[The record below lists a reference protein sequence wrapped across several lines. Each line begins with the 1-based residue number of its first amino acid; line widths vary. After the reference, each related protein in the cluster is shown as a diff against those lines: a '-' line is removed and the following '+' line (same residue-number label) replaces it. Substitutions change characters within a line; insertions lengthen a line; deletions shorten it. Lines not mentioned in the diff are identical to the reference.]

1 MAAPLTPE
9 QVDALLTAAGPGS
22 AVHLVG
28 AGGCGMS
35 GLGHLLLDLGHCVTG
50 SDLVLGEEVRQ
61 LQARGADIGGGHA
74 AERVQAGRPVLVVFT
89 SAVRSDNA
97 ELQAARQLHIP
108 VVRRATLLAA
118 LLRRQHGICVAGMH
132 GKTTTS
138 SLLSFALEN
147 LGAQPSFAVGAL
159 VPQLPRHARFSPP
172 SPVAP
177 RPYFVIETDE
187 SDGTL
192 RQFHPQDVI
201 LLNVDAEHLDYYEGL
216 ESICREFA
224 LFAAQA
230 RGLKIYCKDDAHLS
244 HALDGQPGA
253 VSFGFHALA
262 DYRVEKLAPRPSP
275 LATSFTVW
283 HRGEKL
289 DEFTTLL
296 IGEKNLSNA
305 AAVVAL
311 LHQLGYAPA
320 DVARAIAPFCGA
332 ARRQQ
337 LLHADERV
345 RIYDDYGHHPNEIRA
360 TLRAFKQLGAGRL
373 VVVFQPHRFTR
384 TRLLL
389 QEFATCFADA
399 DELWLTEIYPAS
411 EPPIPGV
418 TSAVMAQAIRAQG
431 QPVHYVPDLKD
442 LGAAVMKTAQ
452 PGDLILF
459 LGAGDT
465 TKVAHQV
472 AAQVR
477 IPPSGGRTGM
487 QTQRDE
493 SLSAGPPEAGTLA
506 EKIHAEL
513 ASLLSP
519 ETVLRSD
526 EPMAKRTMLRVGGLA
541 DFYVEP
547 ASEAE
552 LASVLRYCRRRQ
564 LPFLMLG
571 RGSNLLVRDGGIRG
585 MVICL
590 AHDCFSQVRVIGQ
603 NIHCGAGAKLKAV
616 VTEAKQHGLS
626 GLEFLEGIPG
636 SVGGA
641 MRMNAGAMG
650 SWLFDVVETIRFMD
664 FDGNVTER
672 KASEVNVEYRGCPL
686 FKTHLALGAVLC
698 GQPADRKAIEEQMD
712 KFSQKRWESQPAQP
726 SAGCIF
732 KNPKEIPAGKLIDE
746 LGLRGKSIGGAM
758 VSDVH
763 GNFIVNTGGATA
775 SDVLRLIEFI
785 QQLARS
791 KRKIE
796 LETEVEIIGE

>member
-1 MAAPLTPE
+1 MSVHLTSE
-9 QVDALLTAAGPGS
+9 QVDALLTAAGSGS
-22 AVHLVG
+22 VVHLVG

-35 GLGHLLLDLGHCVTG
+35 GLGHLLLDLGHRVTG
-50 SDLVLGEEVRQ
+50 SDVVTGEEVRQ
-61 LQARGADIGGGHA
+61 LQARGADIHCA
-74 AERVQAGRPVLVVFT
+74 HSSELVQASQPVLVVFT
-89 SAVRSDNA
+89 SAVRHDNV
-97 ELQAARQLHIP
+97 ELQAARELNIP

-138 SLLSFALEN
+138 SLLAFALEN
-147 LGAQPSFAVGAL
+147 LGSQPSFAIGAL
-159 VPQLPRHARFSPP
+159 VPQLSRHARFSL
-172 SPVAP
+172 SA
-177 RPYFVIETDE
+177 PYFVIEADE

-192 RQFHPQDVI
+192 RQFHPEHVI
-201 LLNVDAEHLDYYEGL
+201 LLNVDAEHLDFYEGI
-216 ESICREFA
+216 ESVCREFTC
-224 LFAAQA
+224 FAAQA
-230 RGLKIYCKDDAHLS
+230 RGLKVYCCDDANLS
-244 HALDGQPGA
+244 CALDAQPGA
-253 VSFGFHALA
+253 VSFGFHPMS
-262 DYRVEKLAPRPSP
+262 DYRVETLAPLPSS
-275 LATSFTVW
+275 LATSFTIW
-283 HRGEKL
+283 HRGAKL
-289 DEFTTLL
+289 GDFTTLL

-305 AAVVAL
+305 AAVIAL
-311 LHQLGYAPA
+311 LHQLGHAPA
-320 DVARAIAPFCGA
+320 DIGRAIASFCGA

-337 LLHADERV
+337 LLYADGRV

-360 TLRAFKQLGAGRL
+360 TLRTFKQLGARRL
-373 VVVFQPHRFTR
+373 LVAFQPHRFTR
-384 TRLLL
+384 TQLLL

-418 TSAVMAQAIRAQG
+418 SSAVMAQVICAQG
-431 QPVHYVPDLKD
+431 QPVHYVPELKD
-442 LGAAVMKTAQ
+442 LGATVMKAVQ
-452 PGDLILF
+452 PGDLVLF

-465 TKVAHQV
+465 TKVAQEA
-472 AAQVR
+472 AAQCRTGVVSA
-477 IPPSGGRTGM
+477 PPSSRTS
-487 QTQRDE
+487 
-493 SLSAGPPEAGTLA
+493 SLDTL
-506 EKIHAEL
+506 HAEL

-519 ETVLRSD
+519 ATILRRD
-526 EPMAKRTMLRVGGLA
+526 EPMAKRTTLRVGGLA

-547 ASEAE
+547 VSEIE

-590 AHDCFSQVRVIGQ
+590 AHECFCQVRVIGQ

-616 VTEAKQHGLS
+616 AVEAKRHSLS

-664 FDGNVTER
+664 FDGSVTER

-698 GQPADRKAIEEQMD
+698 GQSANRAAIEEQMS
-712 KFSQKRWESQPAQP
+712 KFSQQRWESQPAQP

-732 KNPKEIPAGKLIDE
+732 KNPKEISAGKLIDE
-746 LGLRGKSIGGAM
+746 LGLKGKSIGGAM